1 MVWLYIW
8 LGVVAVTL
16 VVEFL
21 TLDLVSIWISLGA
34 FIAMILAGC
43 GVRFEIQIIVAIVV
57 SVASLLG
64 LRKLT
69 MKFLNKNT
77 EKTNIDLVI
86 GTKTK
91 LLSPITK
98 DEMGTIKVNGIVY
111 SAKTE
116 DQQEIKEG
124 EQVELVRMEGNK
136 FIVKK
141 ENK

>member
-1 MVWLYIW
+1 MTWLYIW

-16 VVEFL
+16 VIEFL

-34 FIAMILAGC
+34 FFAMILAGC
-43 GVRFEIQIIVAIVV
+43 GVRFEIQIAVAIVV
-57 SVASLLG
+57 SVASLIG
-64 LRKLT
+64 LRKVT
-69 MKFLNKNT
+69 MKFLSKSK

-98 DEMGTIKVNGIVY
+98 DDMGTIKVNGIVY

-116 DQQEIKEG
+116 DEHEIKEG
-124 EQVELVRMEGNK
+124 EHVIIVKMEGNK

-141 ENK
+141 EKN

>member
-141 ENK
+141 EKK

>member
-1 MVWLYIW
+1 MAWLYIW

-34 FIAMILAGC
+34 FVAMILAGC
-43 GVRFEIQIIVAIVV
+43 GVRYEIQIAVAIVV
-57 SVASLLG
+57 AVASLLG

-69 MKFLNKNT
+69 MKFLLKSK
-77 EKTNIDLVI
+77 EKTNIDLII

-91 LLSPITK
+91 LLSDITE
-98 DEMGTIKVNGIVY
+98 DDMGTIKVNGIVY

-116 DQQEIKEG
+116 NGEEIKEG
-124 EQVELVRMEGNK
+124 EHVEIVKMEGNK

-141 ENK
+141 EKK

>member
-91 LLSPITK
+91 LLSSITK

-111 SAKTE
+111 SSKTE